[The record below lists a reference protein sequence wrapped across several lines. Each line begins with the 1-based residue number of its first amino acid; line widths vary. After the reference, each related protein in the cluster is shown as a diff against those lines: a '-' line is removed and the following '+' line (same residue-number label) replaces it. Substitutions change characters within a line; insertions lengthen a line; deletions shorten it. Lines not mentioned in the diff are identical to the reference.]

1 MPYIINDDGT
11 FTYLTDAT
19 YQKLV
24 EDQVRNGIESLN
36 ATWFDGM
43 KG

>member
-19 YQKLV
+19 YKKLV
-24 EDQVRNGIESLN
+24 EEQIQNGIDTLN
-36 ATWFDGM
+36 ATWYDGM
-43 KG
+43 N